1 MLKTMSNKPKI
12 LHLIT
17 GLDLGGAEQMMVET
31 LPKIKNF
38 THIVCSLTSKGSL
51 GEKLEKEGI
60 KVFCLNSGKYFS
72 LSSVVLFRKIIKSEK
87 PDLLATRLIHADF
100 YGRIFGRLFGI
111 KNIVCSLESVLDQ
124 PKYGKIF
131 FLERITG
138 FLVKKYS
145 AVSQA
150 VKNTYVLKASIDPK
164 KITVIPNGIDL
175 TKFQTN
181 ISKTE
186 TKNIYGWSDKFI
198 IGYAAK
204 MRPERNHKTLL
215 SAFADF
221 NKKIPGSLLIL
232 AGDGPEKENLITQA
246 KNLNIYDSVKFLGN
260 RSDVPQLLRAFD
272 LFVSPSS
279 YEGMSVA
286 ILEAMACGLPIIASD
301 IEPNR
306 EIIENNKSGLLVPP
320 FDKNILFE
328 KMLYVYNSP
337 KEALK
342 LASGAKI
349 KSSEYSL
356 ENTVI
361 NLEKFYTPIICQ
373 TPKS

>member
-1 MLKTMSNKPKI
+1 MSNKPKI